1 MGFSCFTKLFTT
13 MAKGNLFLGT
23 GRGSVGD
30 TTFYRRNGQQV
41 SRVRV
46 RRVGNPRTNGQIIQ
60 RAILSTVGLMYS
72 KGKAI
77 FDHSFEGYKVGTA
90 NMQRFMSLNLRKLRE
105 NYASDVENNRL
116 EDESVAKLVGYKS
129 TAATPNEYIISEGSF
144 RQPRCIVE
152 GTGGIGGEVYFHF
165 PTSALPNATIKTIA
179 LFLDAMGMRE
189 GDIETLC
196 VLGCGAPA
204 GSNLTPGIAPT
215 ASEFAYLQL
224 EVKAGLNPDTAVTT
238 STTVGD
244 IFNVYGSN
252 MGIVDVNAVKAKTL
266 GNMCQ
271 TADLDETVVVTAL
284 MDNGSLSVGC
294 TGLIASRRDTGV
306 RSNTTMKQWLK
317 EDCGLC
323 HLDIVDNWQ
332 SAVLGDSDLVLEGS
346 NF

>member
-1 MGFSCFTKLFTT
+1 

-46 RRVGNPRTNGQIIQ
+46 RKVGNPRTNGQIIQ

-77 FDHSFEGYKVGTA
+77 FDHSFEGRKVGTA

-116 EDESVAKLVGYKS
+116 EDASVAKLVGYKS
-129 TAATPNEYIISEGSF
+129 TAATPNEYVISEGSF

-165 PTSALPNATIKTIA
+165 PTSALPDAAINTIA

-204 GSNLTPGIAPT
+204 GADLTPGIPPT
-215 ASEFAYLQL
+215 TSEFAYLQL
-224 EVKAGLNPDTAVTT
+224 EVKAGLDPDAAVTT
-238 STTVGD
+238 ATAISD
-244 IFNVYGSN
+244 IFNIYGSN
-252 MGIVDVNAVKAKTL
+252 MGIIDVNAVKDKTL
-266 GNMCQ
+266 GDMCQ
-271 TADLDETVVVTAL
+271 TTDLDETVVVTAL
-284 MDNGSLSVGC
+284 FDNPSLSVGC

-306 RSNTTMKQWLK
+306 RSNTTMKQWLL
-317 EDCGLC
+317 EDIGLC

-332 SAVLGDSDLVLEGS
+332 SAALGDSDLVLEGS

>member
-1 MGFSCFTKLFTT
+1 
-13 MAKGNLFLGT
+13 MAKGNAFLGT
-23 GRGSVGD
+23 LRGSVGD
-30 TTFYRRNGQQV
+30 NTFYRRNGQQV
-41 SRVRV
+41 QRVRV
-46 RRVGNPRTNGQIIQ
+46 RKISNPKTNGQIIQ

-72 KGKAI
+72 KGKDI
-77 FDHSFEGYKVGTA
+77 FDHSFEGKKVGSA

-105 NYASDVENNRL
+105 QYASDVANNRL
-116 EDESVAKLVGYKS
+116 EDASVAKLVGYKS
-129 TAATPNEYIISEGSF
+129 IAATPNEYVIAEGSF
-144 RQPRCIVE
+144 RQPRCVVE

-165 PTSALPNATIKTIA
+165 PTSALPGATIATIGA
-179 LFLDAMGMRE
+179 FLAAMGMRE

-196 VLGCGAPA
+196 ALAVGAPA
-204 GSNLTPGIAPT
+204 GADLTPGLAPT

-224 EVKAGLNPDTAVTT
+224 EVKAGLDLTTAVTT
-238 STTVGD
+238 STTVGE

-252 MGIVDVNAVKAKTL
+252 MGSVGIETVKAKTL

-284 MDNGSLSVGC
+284 LDNGSLSVGC

-332 SAVLGDSDLVLEGS
+332 SAALGDSSLVLEGS

>member
-1 MGFSCFTKLFTT
+1 
-13 MAKGNLFLGT
+13 MASGNLILGT
-23 GRGSVGD
+23 ARKSIGD
-30 TTFYRRNGQQV
+30 ITLYRRNGKQV

-46 RRVGNPRTNGQIIQ
+46 RKIANPKSNGQIIQ

-77 FDHSFEGYKVGTA
+77 FDHSFEGYKVGSE
-90 NMQRFMSLNLRKLRE
+90 NMARFNSLNLRKLRE
-105 NYASDVENNRL
+105 NYASDVANNRL
-116 EDESVAKLVGYKS
+116 EDASVAKLVGYKS

-144 RQPRCIVE
+144 RQPRCVVQ

-165 PTSALPNATIKTIA
+165 PTTALPDATINTIA

-196 VLGCGAPA
+196 ALAVGAPIGA
-204 GSNLTPGIAPT
+204 DLTPGIAPT

-224 EVKAGLNPDTAVTT
+224 EVKAGLDPDAAVTT

-252 MGIVDVNAVKAKTL
+252 MGGVDVNAVKAKTL

-284 MDNGSLSVGC
+284 FDNSYLSVGC

-306 RSNTTMKQWLK
+306 RSNSTMKQWLL

-323 HLDIVDNWQ
+323 HLNIVENWQ
-332 SAVLGDSDLVLEGS
+332 SAALGDSSLVLEGS

>member
-1 MGFSCFTKLFTT
+1 

-46 RRVGNPRTNGQIIQ
+46 RKVGNPRTNGQIIQ

-77 FDHSFEGYKVGTA
+77 FDHSFEGRKVGTA

-116 EDESVAKLVGYKS
+116 EDASVAKLVGYKS
-129 TAATPNEYIISEGSF
+129 TAATPNEYVISEGSF

-165 PTSALPNATIKTIA
+165 PESAIPGLSGINTIA

-204 GSNLTPGIAPT
+204 GSDLTPGIPPT

-224 EVKAGLNPDTAVTT
+224 EVKAGLDPDTAVTT

-271 TADLDETVVVTAL
+271 TGDLDETVVVTAL
-284 MDNGSLSVGC
+284 LDNGSLSVGC

-306 RSNTTMKQWLK
+306 RSNTTMKQWLL
-317 EDCGLC
+317 EDIGLC
-323 HLDIVDNWQ
+323 HLDIIDNWQ

>member
-23 GRGSVGD
+23 GHGSVGD

-46 RRVGNPRTNGQIIQ
+46 RKVGNPRSNGQIIQ

-90 NMQRFMSLNLRKLRE
+90 NMQRFNSLNLRKLRE
-105 NYASDVENNRL
+105 QYASDVAADRNQAQ
-116 EDESVAKLVGYKS
+116 SIAKLVGYKS
-129 TAATPNEYIISEGSF
+129 TAATPNTYVISEGSF
-144 RQPRCIVE
+144 RAPRTVILA
-152 GTGGIGGEVYFHF
+152 GDGPRPEVYWLF
-165 PTSALPNATIKTIA
+165 PSSALPGATINTIA
-179 LFLDAMGMRE
+179 LFLGAMGMRE
-189 GDIETLC
+189 GDIETIC
-196 VLGCGAPA
+196 VLAVGNPSGTDLDAEA
-204 GSNLTPGIAPT
+204 APT
-215 ASEFAYLQL
+215 ASEFAYLQIR
-224 EVKAGLNPDTAVTT
+224 VKAGLDPTTAVTT

-244 IFNVYGSN
+244 IFDVFGSN
-252 MGIVDVNAVKAKTL
+252 MGVIDVETVKAKTL

-271 TADLDETVVVTAL
+271 TADPDLAVDLAQIV
-284 MDNGSLSVGC
+284 DNNNLTVGC
-294 TGLIASRRDTGV
+294 SGIIASREDSGV
-306 RSNTTMKQWLK
+306 RSNSVMTNHVVGV
-317 EDCGLC
+317 CGLT

-332 SAVLGDSDLVLEGS
+332 SAALGDSDLVLEGS